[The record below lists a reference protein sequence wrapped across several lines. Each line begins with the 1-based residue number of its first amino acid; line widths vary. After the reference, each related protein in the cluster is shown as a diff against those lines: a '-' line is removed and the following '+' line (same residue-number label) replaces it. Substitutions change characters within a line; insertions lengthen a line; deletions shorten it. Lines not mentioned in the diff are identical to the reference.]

1 MPALTLRAVRRLL
14 EGAIPPAMCS
24 VSEDGTPHVN
34 YLLHVEVVDDQHVA
48 LTFQFASRS
57 RDNVLATRRV
67 ALCVEDPLGGAGVVL
82 RLDYLRTDTDGP
94 IVERLRAKVAAV
106 AGHAGMEKMF
116 KLRGADV
123 YRVEAVEAM
132 DLRHALGSTAS
143 RCDLT
148 AGVRRMGEAL
158 AEAADMSTLL
168 RVFLAGLKDEL
179 LIDHAIVWMLD
190 EERQGL
196 YSLGSL
202 GYDHPGTGAELPLAE
217 AGLAG
222 VAVRER
228 GPVRI
233 GQMSTM
239 VDRAL
244 MQRERAAQRGLDAAV
259 RRPIPLPG
267 LARPRSQIAVPLRAR
282 GRTVGALL
290 VESDQSQFFSYDDE
304 DALAAVGAALAL
316 GLAMLP
322 AADVPDESV
331 APATPVEAQSP
342 GQPLRIR
349 HYARDHSVFI
359 GNEYLI
365 RGVAGAILA
374 RVVRQCIDTGNE
386 FFTTRE
392 LRLAGDDLRLPD
404 VQDNLGVR
412 LLLLE
417 RRLAERDFGL
427 RIERVGRGR
436 YRLLADGPLQIV
448 AGDGPSA
455 G

>member
-1 MPALTLRAVRRLL
+1 M
-14 EGAIPPAMCS
+14 
-24 VSEDGTPHVN
+24 SEDGVPHVN
-34 YLLHVEVVDDQHVA
+34 YLLHVEVVDDEHVA

-67 ALCVEDPLGGAGVVL
+67 ALCVEDPLGGAGVVV
-82 RLDYLRTDTDGP
+82 RLDYLRTDTEGP
-94 IVERLRAKVAAV
+94 VVERLRAKVAAV

-132 DLRHALGSTAS
+132 DQRHALGSMAS

-179 LIDHAIVWMLD
+179 LIEHSIVWVLD

-202 GYDHPGTGAELPLAE
+202 GYDQPGTGAELPLAE

-244 MQRERAAQRGLDAAV
+244 MQRERATQRGLDAAV

-322 AADVPDESV
+322 AADVPDVPDEPV
-331 APATPVEAQSP
+331 APAPSVAAQPP

-374 RVVRQCIDTGNE
+374 RVVRQCIATGNE

-436 YRLLADGPLQIV
+436 YRLLANGPLQIV
-448 AGDGPSA
+448 AGDGAPA